1 MRIAIASGKGGTG
14 KTTLATN
21 LAFLAS
27 EEGQNVTYL
36 DCDVEEPNGHL
47 FLRPLINERRPIGGL
62 IPKVDAEKCILC
74 DQCEEICQFN
84 AIVCMGEQVRV
95 YPELCHSC
103 GGCSLVCPVSAI
115 TEVVQEMGQLEIG
128 QAGTLHFVSGLLNIG
143 EVKSPPL
150 ISAVKKAAPK
160 SELEILDAPPGTS
173 CPVIESIR
181 GCEFV
186 LLITEP
192 TPFGLSDLILAVEM
206 VKALK
211 LPFGVVVNR
220 AGLGDNGVLT
230 HCHEK
235 GIKVLA
241 QIPEDRRIAEAY
253 SRGSLICEALPEYRP
268 LFRGLLGE
276 LMNGGGTG

>member
-1 MRIAIASGKGGTG
+1 MRIAVASGKGGTG

-21 LAFLAS
+21 LAWVAAQ
-27 EEGQNVTYL
+27 EGRKVAYL

-47 FLRPLINERRPIGGL
+47 FLRPEITERRSVGGL
-62 IPKVDAEKCILC
+62 IPKVDNEKCILC

-84 AIVCMGEQVRV
+84 AILCMGEQVRV

-103 GGCSLVCPVSAI
+103 GGCSLVCPVGAI
-115 TEVVQEMGQLEIG
+115 TEVVREMGQLEIG
-128 QAGTLHFVSGLLNIG
+128 TARTIRFVSGLLNIG

-150 ISAVKKAAPK
+150 ISAVKKVAPR
-160 SELEILDAPPGTS
+160 SDLEIIDAPPGTS

-181 GCEFV
+181 GSEFV

-206 VKALK
+206 VRALK

-220 AGLGDNGVLT
+220 ADLGDNGVLT
-230 HCHEK
+230 YCHEK
-235 GIKVLA
+235 KIKVLA
-241 QIPEDRRIAEAY
+241 EIPEDRRIAEAY
-253 SRGSLICEALPEYRP
+253 SGGSLISEALPEYRP
-268 LFRGLLGE
+268 IFSRLLGE
-276 LMNGGGTG
+276 LMNGGVSR